1 VTAGP
6 TTILDCSG
14 LEKSWGGVRALDRV
28 DLAVLTGEILGLAG
42 ANGAGKS
49 TLLNA
54 IGGQLS
60 LNAGRIDFKGR
71 RLGRMSPPSRRRLGI
86 GRTFQNT
93 KVFAEKSVL
102 QNAALASQYG
112 ESSRLFPPLRFS
124 RPVLTAA
131 HEVLDLL
138 GLAGLERVPA
148 GELGVHQQKRL
159 MLAMAIVPEPE
170 LLLLDEPA
178 GGLSPKEVEDT
189 VSLVRLLR
197 GRGTTIVLVDHVMS
211 FLVQVAE
218 RIVVLHDGQVLCEGL
233 PEVVMR
239 DSRVRET
246 WLGHPAE
253 GAAA

>member
-1 VTAGP
+1 MVPAP
-6 TTILDCSG
+6 
-14 LEKSWGGVRALDRV
+14 AL
-28 DLAVLTGEILGLAG
+28 LATGT
-42 ANGAGKS
+42 NG
-49 TLLNA
+49 
-54 IGGQLS
+54 
-60 LNAGRIDFKGR
+60 R
-71 RLGRMSPPSRRRLGI
+71 
-86 GRTFQNT
+86 
-93 KVFAEKSVL
+93 
-102 QNAALASQYG
+102 
-112 ESSRLFPPLRFS
+112 
-124 RPVLTAA
+124 

-148 GELGVHQQKRL
+148 GELGVHEQKRL

-178 GGLSPKEVEDT
+178 GGLSPKEVEET

>member
-1 VTAGP
+1 MTTGP
-6 TTILDCSG
+6 TRILDCRG
-14 LEKSWGGVRALDRV
+14 LEKSWGGVRALDGV
-28 DLAVLTGEILGLAG
+28 DVAILTGEILGLAG

-60 LNAGRIDFKGR
+60 LNAGRIEFKGR

-86 GRTFQNT
+86 GRTFQNIR
-93 KVFAEKSVL
+93 VFAEKTVL
-102 QNAALASQYG
+102 QNAALAAQYG
-112 ESSRLFPPLRFS
+112 GSSRWFPPLRFS

-131 HEVLDLL
+131 TEVLEVL

-148 GELGVHQQKRL
+148 GELGIHEQKRL
-159 MLAMAIVPEPE
+159 MLAMALVPEPE

-178 GGLSPKEVEDT
+178 GGLSPKEVQET
-189 VSLVRLLR
+189 VSLLRLLR

-218 RIVVLHDGQVLCEGL
+218 RIVVLHHGQCSARDAEGG
-233 PEVVMR
+233 PMR
-239 DSRVRET
+239 DARVRGT
-246 WLGHPAE
+246 WLSASS
-253 GAAA
+253 